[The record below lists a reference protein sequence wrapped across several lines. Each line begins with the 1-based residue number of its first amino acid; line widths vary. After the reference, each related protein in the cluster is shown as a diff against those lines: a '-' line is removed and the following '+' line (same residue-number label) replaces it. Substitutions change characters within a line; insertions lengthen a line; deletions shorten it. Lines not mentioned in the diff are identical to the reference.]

1 MKIEILDEAQQDLID
16 GYRFYQRQSAG
27 LGEYFIDTLFADI
40 ESLHLYAGI
49 HSTHWG
55 YHRLLA
61 QRFPYAVYYQ
71 VTDEVVRV
79 YAVLDCRRSPASTR
93 DRLS

>member
-1 MKIEILDEAQQDLID
+1 MRRSRIS
-16 GYRFYQRQSAG
+16 SAG

-55 YHRLLA
+55 HHRLLTR
-61 QRFPYAVYYQ
+61 RFPFAVYYQ
-71 VTDEVVRV
+71 AAEEVVRV
-79 YAVLDCRRSPASTR
+79 YAVLDCRRSPVSTR